1 MKRGFLNSAKA
12 RKQALYPA
20 PLPTAP
26 SQGSASVACPKQQ
39 LELAGK
45 PHHGKVENRELPED
59 HTPSSLPMSDSTMQS
74 NGVYKDHV
82 VKGLTFTT
90 IASDGGPAADN
101 TELLL
106 EAPTK
111 QKIVSSPGFLKPVPK
126 PSDPASYAVRSTPDM
141 GLGCFATRAIEAGEI
156 IFAERPLLVVPRSC
170 RLVNSSQIVARY
182 GIHQGNLIFMAEW
195 EKVLEVV
202 VARMTEENRT
212 AFMALA
218 NNHKEDGSGPILGIV
233 RTNAYSTDKFFDG
246 PVRLANDENMYSSI
260 LKIGSRIN
268 HSCRPNVTYDFD
280 LASFSYIFK
289 AEKDIAAGEQLFY
302 SYCKINVPVSVRKS
316 QLAPY
321 GIVCKCLSCINA
333 TPASDKIRMEFEN
346 RIDDTVKW
354 IMNPRAN
361 IHHALKLRQDLIDE
375 GLEGQRTYACCLY
388 AISMMYKVMGEPIK
402 RQIFQDEF
410 NKYNRLAKLRD

>member
-12 RKQALYPA
+12 RKQASA
-20 PLPTAP
+20 PNAP
-26 SQGSASVACPKQQ
+26 SQGTAPVACPKQQ
-39 LELAGK
+39 LELAGN

-59 HTPSSLPMSDSTMQS
+59 NTPSSLPMSDSTMQSNGVYKDHVS

-90 IASDGGPAADN
+90 IASDGGPAGDN

-111 QKIVSSPGFLKPVPK
+111 QKIFSTPGFLQPVPK

-141 GLGCFATRAIEAGEI
+141 GLGCFATRAIEAGET

-170 RLVNSSQIVARY
+170 RLVNRSQIVARY
-182 GIHQGNLIFMAEW
+182 GIHQGNLVVLAEW
-195 EKVLEVV
+195 EKVLEVA

-218 NNHKEDGSGPILGIV
+218 NNHKEDGSEPILGIV
-233 RTNAYSTDKFFDG
+233 RTNAYSTDRFLDG
-246 PVRLANDENMYSSI
+246 PVRLAHDVNMYSSI
-260 LKIGSRIN
+260 LKIGSRVN

-280 LASFSYIFK
+280 LASFAYIFK
-289 AEKDIAAGEQLFY
+289 AEKDIAAGRANNF
-302 SYCKINVPVSVRKS
+302 SIPTAR
-316 QLAPY
+316 AT
-321 GIVCKCLSCINA
+321 CLS
-333 TPASDKIRMEFEN
+333 SDKIRMEFEN

-402 RQIFQDEF
+402 QQIFQDEF